1 MMAKKADK
9 QTKLTDEITLSEIFP
24 GHPDSGFWLYDER
37 VGMNLAIRKES
48 EISALLKALTYW
60 KQRYIQ
66 LEEAHNRLTA
76 IVDNFVETIRPTVYE
91 ED

>member
-24 GHPDSGFWLYDER
+24 GHPDSGFWLYDAHA
-37 VGMNLAIRKES
+37 GINLAVRKES
-48 EISALLKALTYW
+48 EISALLEALTYW

-66 LEEAHNRLTA
+66 LEEYHNKLTA